1 MNIIMKSHFTDFK
14 NQYGYENKADS
25 EAFELF
31 CIYCIASRYVKQESI
46 TNDILED
53 INIGNGGDWG
63 IDGLIILVNGQV
75 VFNKEIVDDLLKVN
89 GSLSVQ
95 LVFIQAKTSSSFKVA
110 ELGQTLEGA
119 QNILREVR
127 DEICDNLLPKCNEE
141 LKKYRE
147 IIKYLYSKCAYFR
160 DGINPK
166 IYIYYITC
174 GSYEAQ
180 SDFVSK
186 ITSAKDVAVATDLVS
201 DYNCH
206 LLGSREIVNLYKETK
221 KKNEV
226 SLKIDQKIS
235 LPEVQRIEDSYLCLL
250 PFNELCKLFIDGEG
264 NLINDVFYDNI
275 RAFQGDNT
283 VNRKMK
289 ESIKAGNID
298 LFAAMNNGITVI
310 CRESKVTGLSMN
322 LSDFQIVNGCQT
334 CNILYLCKDVEGID
348 RLKVSVKIIV
358 SSDKE
363 IRDKIIVANN
373 SQTEVKQEQL
383 VSLLDSQKQIEDY
396 YNAQNEF
403 EKLYYERR
411 SKQYKNGNVQAPP
424 YKVITIPNQIQSFVS
439 MMMGEPDKV
448 RGYYGSIVEEF
459 EKTGRKIFASE
470 TKPDLYYTSAL
481 TSFKMGQ
488 AFNEGWIP
496 KQYKKIKFHVMLA
509 FRLMCEVM
517 PIPQFNSNKVQAYS
531 EHLCKILCDN
541 KKCKDGFDA
550 AIKLIKFVLKRDP
563 IDRDRLDSQFTQK
576 LVKAA
581 VLLNQY
587 NAIGKGKKK

>member
-1 MNIIMKSHFTDFK
+1 MNIILKSHFADFK
-14 NQYGYENKADS
+14 NQYGYEGKSDS

-31 CIYCIASRYVKQESI
+31 CIYSVASKYIKQESI
-46 TNDILED
+46 TTNILED

-63 IDGLIILVNGQV
+63 IDGFIILVNGQV
-75 VFNKEIVDDLLKVN
+75 VFNKEIVDDLLKAN

-95 LVFIQAKTSSSFKVA
+95 IILIQAKTSLSFKVA
-110 ELGQTLEGA
+110 EFGQTLEGA

-127 DEICDNLLPKCNEE
+127 EDIDESQLPASNED
-141 LKKYRE
+141 LKKNRE
-147 IIKYLYSKCAYFR
+147 LVKYLYAKCACFR
-160 DGINPK
+160 DGVNPK
-166 IYIYYITC
+166 MDVYYMTC
-174 GSYEAQ
+174 GTYEAQ
-180 SDFVSK
+180 NDFVSK
-186 ITSAKDVAVATDLVS
+186 ISVFKEFVKTTDLVS
-201 DYNCH
+201 DVTCN
-206 LLGSREIVNLYKETK
+206 LLGSREIVNLYKDTK
-221 KKNEV
+221 TKNEV
-226 SLKIDQKIS
+226 SLKINQKIS
-235 LPEVQRIEDSYLCLL
+235 LPEVEKVEDGYLCLL
-250 PFNELCKLFIDGEG
+250 PFNELRKLFIDEEE

-289 ESIKAGNID
+289 ESIKSGNID

-322 LSDFQIVNGCQT
+322 LSDYQIVNGCQT

-348 RLKVSVKIIV
+348 RLNVSVKIIV

-383 VSLLDSQKQIEDY
+383 VSLLESQKQIEDY
-396 YNAQNEF
+396 YNAQNGF

-411 SKQYKNGNVQAPP
+411 SKQYKNGNGQVPA

-459 EKTGRKIFASE
+459 DKNGRKIFAND

-481 TSFKMGQ
+481 ASYKMWQ
-488 AFNEGWIP
+488 AFNYLWIP
-496 KQYKKIKFHVMLA
+496 GQYKKIKFHVLLA
-509 FRLMCEVM
+509 FRLMCESM
-517 PIPQFNSNKVQAYS
+517 PIPQFNSNRVQSYC
-531 EHLCKILCDN
+531 EHLCEILCDS
-541 KKCKDGFDA
+541 KKCKDGFEA
-550 AIKLIKFVLKRDP
+550 AVKLIEYVLKRAP
-563 IDRDRLDSQFTQK
+563 VDRDRLDSQFTK
-576 LVKAA
+576 DLVKAA
-581 VLLNQY
+581 VMLNQR
-587 NAIGKGKKK
+587 NHR